1 MNYLIGTI
9 IMIKYEYSA
18 ALCFPGSG
26 SSPTTHP
33 FQVFD
38 VPNFCLCEL
47 SPFPSEYDFNQS
59 HSGVQGNELLR
70 KITPVALPNRF
81 PFHLRI
87 PHLLIRLFELRH
99 LSSMPC
105 RGFGLT
111 LPKTVSYS

>member
-9 IMIKYEYSA
+9 IMIKYKYSA
-18 ALCFPGSG
+18 ALCFSGSG
-26 SSPTTHP
+26 SAPTTHP

-70 KITPVALPNRF
+70 K
-81 PFHLRI
+81 
-87 PHLLIRLFELRH
+87 LLQ
-99 LSSMPC
+99 
-105 RGFGLT
+105 
-111 LPKTVSYS
+111 